1 MSANTRMTK
10 KSRQGGFTLVEIAIV
25 LVIIGLILG
34 GVLQGQTM
42 IENARYKNFVKE
54 IDSYRAAFHTFRDM
68 NRALPGD
75 ITTAQVR
82 LINAAARGGNGNG
95 VIQGGTCNGNNDE
108 SCRVWSH
115 LRYAELIPGDPT
127 INGADSRP
135 THAYGGRVNGF
146 LTGAGGNG
154 VTGHKLYIE
163 TLSGEIAQRYDTE
176 FDDGDAKSGRVSQ
189 TAGGATYNPAR
200 NVTLVVE
207 L

>member
-1 MSANTRMTK
+1 MNINNRLNK
-10 KSRQGGFTLVEIAIV
+10 KAKQGGFTLVEIAIV

-68 NRALPGD
+68 QKALPGD
-75 ITTAQVR
+75 ITTTQVR
-82 LINAAARGGNGNG
+82 LLDAAATGGNGNG
-95 VIQGGTCNGNNDE
+95 TIQGGTCNANNDE

-115 LRYAELIPGDPT
+115 LRYAELITGDPT

-135 THAYGGRVNGF
+135 THAYGGRVNGI
-146 LTGAGGNG
+146 LTGTGGNG

-163 TLSGEIAQRYDTE
+163 TVSGEIAQRYDTG

-189 TAGGATYNPAR
+189 TAAGATYNTAR
-200 NVTLVVE
+200 NVTLVIA

>member
-1 MSANTRMTK
+1 MYINNRSNK
-10 KSRQGGFTLVEIAIV
+10 KSKQGGFTLVEIAIV

-68 NRALPGD
+68 HKALPGD
-75 ITTAQVR
+75 ITTTQVR
-82 LINAAARGGNGNG
+82 LIDAAATGGNGNG
-95 VIQGGTCNGNNDE
+95 TIQGGTCSANNDE

-115 LRYAELIPGDPT
+115 LRYAELITGDPT
-127 INGADSRP
+127 INGANSRP
-135 THAYGGRVNGF
+135 THAYGGRVNGM
-146 LTGAGGNG
+146 LTGTGGNG

-163 TLSGEIAQRYDTE
+163 TVSGEIAQRYDAE
-176 FDDGDAKSGRVSQ
+176 FDDSDAKSGRVSQ
-189 TAGGATYNPAR
+189 TAAGATYDTAR
-200 NVTLVVE
+200 SVTLVIA